1 MRSQTLNRER
11 RSCVADV
18 FVVYAAFIVV
28 VAIAD
33 ASVFVVVDVV
43 VAIVVG
49 DVAVVAI
56 ANTSTYVDVVVVV
69 SEPTL
74 TRETLALLSFK

>member
-1 MRSQTLNRER
+1 MRSQTLNQER

-18 FVVYAAFIVV
+18 LVVYAALNVV

-33 ASVFVVVDVV
+33 ASVDVVVDVV

-56 ANTSTYVDVVVVV
+56 ANAIIYVDVVVVV